1 MLARPAGA
9 GQATKGRSIA
19 GRKTNMIRE
28 LSAGAVVL
36 RRMKNQ
42 WWVAVIEPGR
52 EGEPEDRKHVI
63 ALPKGNIDPG
73 EKPLETAIREVR
85 EETGLRGGPVTK
97 LGDIKYVYQR
107 KWSDG
112 AKVFKIVSFY
122 LMKHL
127 SGHIGDI
134 KPNMK
139 HEVRR
144 AYWLPLDRAAGSL
157 SYSGEKQMAK
167 KALEYTK
174 SHPQGLVASPKS
186 EA

>member
-1 MLARPAGA
+1 MLAHPAGA
-9 GQATKGRSIA
+9 GQATKDRSIA

-73 EKPLETAIREVR
+73 EKPLETAVREVR
-85 EETGLRGGPVTK
+85 EETGLRAGPITK

-107 KWSDG
+107 KWSDS
-112 AKVFKIVSFY
+112 AKVFKIVSFF

-167 KALEYTK
+167 KALEYAK
-174 SHPQGLVASPKS
+174 AHPQGLVASPKS